1 MPNIETLE
9 IINNSLAVI
18 TGTKLFEGQPTLL
31 TEASFLKVVS
41 IFPKLGGIGEFFPK
55 NYDLAFENNNEADL
69 INKINKLKDYKS
81 INSIKN
87 ENYLHITKLLDD
99 NKLGEKYIGLING

>member
-1 MPNIETLE
+1 MNCQILKTLE

-31 TEASFLKVVS
+31 TEASFLKVV
-41 IFPKLGGIGEFFPK
+41 FQFFQKLGGIGEFFPK
-55 NYDLAFENNNEADL
+55 NYDLAFENNNESDL

-99 NKLGEKYIGLING
+99 NKLGKNILV